1 AFIRPGVT
9 ADQLGAFNKDREAN
23 GPKVRNT
30 MIDKN
35 GATTNDLKESSWN
48 RELLLVLVKLAEQIV
63 DECKDARFPAS
74 IDWIGLFSERL
85 YRVYLAVIKG
95 KPRIKQG
102 ELESPEQ
109 IEARMLDTHIGRN
122 KNNGETSFRH
132 AVCVFL
138 TV

>member
-9 ADQLGAFNKDREAN
+9 ADRLRAFEENREAN

-48 RELLLVLVKLAEQIV
+48 QELLLVLVKLAEQIV

-102 ELESPEQ
+102 ELESPAQ
-109 IEARMLDTHIGRN
+109 IEARMLSTHIERN
-122 KNNGETSFRH
+122 KNNGETGFRH
-132 AVCVFL
+132 AVCVFS